1 MKLLRV
7 IFCLVFALAVGV
19 LAGRIAE
26 GLRVETDVLSLASVD
41 SASYL
46 RDVSKGLS
54 RQGRLIFEGS
64 DPDRLRE
71 VADAFCSNIHQRT
84 EMDLKS
90 LLKFL
95 DGRKAGLLSPETRQ
109 LLLDGKYAEVSTA
122 AAARLFSPAPPLFSV
137 KGDPF
142 LLGTDYAMSLQTN
155 LSPGWSLKDG
165 YPVCERAGRHYLLQ
179 MLELDGDVT
188 AAVAQ
193 CRARAEDFNRTAT
206 DDVRIWCSG
215 PIFHTVHS
223 TERAKMEINVLSCVS
238 TILVVVLGWLLFR
251 SLRFVPQLLVCIGAA
266 FLVAAGTLFAVYPHP
281 HVLTFVFGTSLIGLS
296 VDYVYHAR
304 AAGDVRRILRQLSFS
319 LLTTLACFSP
329 LLFSEVGALRQM
341 AVFTMAG
348 LAAVYLCVLAWPSGG
363 HPSESAPAKEKAG
376 SGWSLP
382 AWLVYGLTVLVILG
396 GFRIRVASDPSTFYK
411 PDGYLVEG
419 ERCFA
424 SLSPIDMSKIAY
436 VQGNTLQECLER
448 EEAAGLRGLSV
459 VIPSLKRQREN
470 VDLIARLYAREGGRY
485 AGMTGLK
492 VPKTPPKGE
501 FLDAEQVEPGGLKRV
516 VDSFRTAK
524 SGLVMPCPADFETRD
539 PHVVVFDPRRVIQQ
553 IFDRFFNSTLRL
565 LGISLAVLSVLL
577 LVLFRRDVLRYA
589 GPLGWSIAATLG
601 VLGWL
606 GIPVT
611 NFTLLC
617 FFVMVGLGLDYVIFQ
632 RGKPTSETRRTVL
645 FSFLSSLVGL
655 GLLAFTEFPV
665 TRSMGVTFASGLF
678 FAYVFARMGR
688 DTVPPAE
695 ADSKVFEDSGK
706 KAWHEQREQ
715 SAGRWRMQFMWCLYA
730 WFGKGVQ
737 KLVTIPVMAF
747 IYPFA
752 ATARRAL
759 RGFYARLAD
768 FSAAHA
774 RLRSPSHVM
783 LFRHL
788 LGFAWSLADKTDACT
803 LKKNLPKMTVRDD
816 AGWKSFCGLVAAK
829 KGAFLI
835 STHLGTIEV
844 FPALAES
851 SNLKLS
857 SSQPSPPSSPH
868 VHAFQQMGHDSVF
881 TKMFMRHFDGSKL
894 TLHAVEEIG
903 VETAVDMQAAIAR
916 GELVLMAGDRVSAGS
931 TKTLQH
937 DFLGCPCQ
945 WPKGVF
951 TFAKLMESPV
961 FFVTCVRT
969 GWNAYE
975 CHFRMFDPQS
985 GNRIVPMLD
994 QYTEFLASET
1004 LEHPEQWYQFYDFFM
1019 V

>member
-1 MKLLRV
+1 MKGLRIVLL
-7 IFCLVFALAVGV
+7 LLLAGSAAV
-19 LAGRIAE
+19 LAGRFAE
-26 GLRVETDVLSLASVD
+26 GLRVETDLVSLASVD
-41 SASYL
+41 PASYL
-46 RDVSKGLS
+46 RDVSKGMS
-54 RQGRLIFEGS
+54 RQGRLLFEGS
-64 DPDRLRE
+64 DPDHLKE
-71 VADAFCSNIHQRT
+71 VADSFCSNIHQRT
-84 EMDLKS
+84 ALDLKS
-90 LLKFL
+90 LLKVL
-95 DGRKAGLLSPETRQ
+95 DARKAGLLSSEARQ
-109 LLLDGKYAEVSTA
+109 LLLEGKYAEVSTA

-142 LLGTDYAMSLQTN
+142 LLGTDYAMSLQAN
-155 LSPGWSLKDG
+155 LSPGWSLNDG
-165 YPVCERAGRHYLLQ
+165 YPACEREGRHFLLQ

-188 AAVAQ
+188 TAVAQ
-193 CRARAEDFNRTAT
+193 CRERAETFNRTTT
-206 DDVRIWCSG
+206 DDVRIWCCG

-223 TERAKMEINVLSCVS
+223 TERAKTEISVLSCVS
-238 TILVVVLGWLLFR
+238 TILVAFLGWLLFR

-266 FLVAAGTLFAVYPHP
+266 FLAASGTLFAVYPHP

-296 VDYVYHAR
+296 VDYVYHVR
-304 AAGDVRRILRQLSFS
+304 AAGNARRILRQLSFS

-363 HPSESAPAKEKAG
+363 HPSEPAPAKEKAG

-382 AWLVYGLTVLVILG
+382 AWLVYGLTVPVILG

-492 VPKTPPKGE
+492 VPETPPKGA

-737 KLVTIPVMAF
+737 KFVTIPVMAF

-851 SNLKLS
+851 SNLTLS

-994 QYTEFLASET
+994 QYTEFLAAET

>member
-1 MKLLRV
+1 MNITVYL
-7 IFCLVFALAVGV
+7 G
-19 LAGRIAE
+19 
-26 GLRVETDVLSLASVD
+26 ASD
-41 SASYL
+41 IEDRKIIRATQDLGHWIGSH
-46 RDVSKGLS
+46 GH
-54 RQGRLIFEGS
+54 RLIYGGS
-64 DPDRLRE
+64 KSGLMGIL
-71 VADAFCSNIHQRT
+71 ADSVLEKGGQVVGIEPEMFIDSELQHDGIT
-84 EMDLKS
+84 ELI
-90 LLKFL
+90 
-95 DGRKAGLLSPETRQ
+95 
-109 LLLDGKYAEVSTA
+109 
-122 AAARLFSPAPPLFSV
+122 
-137 KGDPF
+137 
-142 LLGTDYAMSLQTN
+142 
-155 LSPGWSLKDG
+155 
-165 YPVCERAGRHYLLQ
+165 
-179 MLELDGDVT
+179 VT
-188 AAVAQ
+188 K
-193 CRARAEDFNRTAT
+193 DFN
-206 DDVRIWCSG
+206 
-215 PIFHTVHS
+215 
-223 TERAKMEINVLSCVS
+223 ERKDKMMEMGDCI
-238 TILVVVLGWLLFR
+238 VV
-251 SLRFVPQLLVCIGAA
+251 
-266 FLVAAGTLFAVYPHP
+266 
-281 HVLTFVFGTSLIGLS
+281 
-296 VDYVYHAR
+296 
-304 AAGDVRRILRQLSFS
+304 
-319 LLTTLACFSP
+319 
-329 LLFSEVGALRQM
+329 M
-341 AVFTMAG
+341 
-348 LAAVYLCVLAWPSGG
+348 
-363 HPSESAPAKEKAG
+363 
-376 SGWSLP
+376 
-382 AWLVYGLTVLVILG
+382 
-396 GFRIRVASDPSTFYK
+396 
-411 PDGYLVEG
+411 
-419 ERCFA
+419 
-424 SLSPIDMSKIAY
+424 
-436 VQGNTLQECLER
+436 
-448 EEAAGLRGLSV
+448 
-459 VIPSLKRQREN
+459 
-470 VDLIARLYAREGGRY
+470 
-485 AGMTGLK
+485 
-492 VPKTPPKGE
+492 
-501 FLDAEQVEPGGLKRV
+501 PGGLKRV

-816 AGWKSFCGLVAAK
+816 AGWKSRT
-829 KGAFLI
+829 AF
-835 STHLGTIEV
+835 
-844 FPALAES
+844 
-851 SNLKLS
+851 
-857 SSQPSPPSSPH
+857 
-868 VHAFQQMGHDSVF
+868 SV
-881 TKMFMRHFDGSKL
+881 
-894 TLHAVEEIG
+894 
-903 VETAVDMQAAIAR
+903 
-916 GELVLMAGDRVSAGS
+916 VS
-931 TKTLQH
+931 
-937 DFLGCPCQ
+937 
-945 WPKGVF
+945 
-951 TFAKLMESPV
+951 
-961 FFVTCVRT
+961 R
-969 GWNAYE
+969 
-975 CHFRMFDPQS
+975 
-985 GNRIVPMLD
+985 
-994 QYTEFLASET
+994 
-1004 LEHPEQWYQFYDFFM
+1004 
-1019 V
+1019 

>member
-1 MKLLRV
+1 
-7 IFCLVFALAVGV
+7 
-19 LAGRIAE
+19 
-26 GLRVETDVLSLASVD
+26 
-41 SASYL
+41 
-46 RDVSKGLS
+46 
-54 RQGRLIFEGS
+54 
-64 DPDRLRE
+64 
-71 VADAFCSNIHQRT
+71 
-84 EMDLKS
+84 DLKS

-165 YPVCERAGRHYLLQ
+165 YPACEREGRHFLLQ
-179 MLELDGDVT
+179 MLDLEGDVT

-193 CRARAEDFNRTAT
+193 CRARAEDFNRTTT

-238 TILVVVLGWLLFR
+238 TILVAVLGWLLFR

-266 FLVAAGTLFAVYPHP
+266 FLVAAGTLFAVFPHP

-304 AAGDVRRILRQLSFS
+304 AAGDVRRILKQLSFS

-348 LAAVYLCVLAWPSGG
+348 LVAVYLCVLAWPSGG
-363 HPSESAPAKEKAG
+363 HPSESVPAKEKAG

-396 GFRIRVASDPSTFYK
+396 TFRIEVASDPSTFYK

-419 ERCFA
+419 ERRFA
-424 SLSPIDMSKIAY
+424 SLSPTDMSKIAY

-448 EEAAGLRGLSV
+448 EESAGLRGLSAI
-459 VIPSLKRQREN
+459 IPSLKRQREN
-470 VDLIARLYAREGGRY
+470 ADLIARLYAREGGRY
-485 AGMTGLK
+485 MGITGLK
-492 VPKTPPKGE
+492 VPETPPKGE
-501 FLDAEQVEPGGLKRV
+501 FLDAEQVERGGLKRV

-539 PHVVVFDPRRVIQQ
+539 PHVAVFEPRRVLQQ
-553 IFDRFFNSTLRL
+553 IFDRFYLSTLKL

-577 LVLFRRDVLRYA
+577 LALFRRDVLRYA

-617 FFVMVGLGLDYVIFQ
+617 FFVMVGLGLDYVIFH
-632 RGKPTSETRRTVL
+632 RGSPTPETRRTVL

-678 FAYVFARMGR
+678 FAYVFSRMGR
-688 DTVPPAE
+688 DTAPPAE
-695 ADSKVFEDSGK
+695 TDSKVFEYVGNE
-706 KAWHEQREQ
+706 AWHEQREQ

-752 ATARRAL
+752 APARRAL

-774 RLRSPSHVM
+774 RLRSPSHLM

-816 AGWKSFCGLVAAK
+816 AGWQAFRDLVAAK

-851 SNLKLS
+851 SNLNLS
-857 SSQPSPPSSPH
+857 SSQPPLLSQPSPPSSPH

-881 TKMFMRHFDGSKL
+881 TKMFMKHFDGSKL

-994 QYTEFLASET
+994 QYTEFLTSET
-1004 LEHPEQWYQFYDFFM
+1004 LEYPEQWYQFYDFFM

>member
-492 VPKTPPKGE
+492 VPKMPPKGE

-803 LKKNLPKMTVRDD
+803 RKKNLPKMTVRDD

-857 SSQPSPPSSPH
+857 SSQPPPPSSPH

-994 QYTEFLASET
+994 QYTEFLAAET